1 MKISLISPERNE
13 KDILEELVKRVERVM
28 SKRFKA
34 NEWEYIIV
42 DDASDDGSAEK
53 LKELAKSCKNLRPVL
68 HRERKFQTGCFQTG
82 FENAKG
88 DYVITMD
95 SDLQVLPE
103 DLPLFF
109 DKIGQGYELVN
120 AIRENRQHPFWMK
133 LASRCYN
140 ILMLLFFDCPVFDA
154 ASNYTAIKR
163 SYVKNLKL
171 HHNDHRY
178 LIPILQT
185 KGLKRIGEVVVR
197 HEKRSRGKSKYS
209 ALPKYLK
216 GFPEI
221 FWAFV
226 RIKGKKY

>member
-13 KDILEELVKRVERVM
+13 KDILDELLTRVTKVM
-28 SKRFKA
+28 SKHFKD
-34 NEWEYIIV
+34 NEWEYILV

-53 LKELAKSCKNLRPVL
+53 VLKLAKKYRNLNPIF
-68 HRERKFQTGCFQTG
+68 HKERKFQTGCFQSG
-82 FENAKG
+82 FRKASG
-88 DYVITMD
+88 DFVIVMD

-109 DKIGQGYELVN
+109 DKIKQGFNLVN

-163 SYVKNLKL
+163 SYVKNIKL
-171 HHNDHRY
+171 FHNDHRY

-185 KGLKRIGEVVVR
+185 KGLKKIGEVVVR
-197 HEKRSRGKSKYS
+197 HEKRSHGKSKYN

-216 GFPEI
+216 GFPELI
-221 FWAFV
+221 MAFV
-226 RIKGKKY
+226 RIKMHKY